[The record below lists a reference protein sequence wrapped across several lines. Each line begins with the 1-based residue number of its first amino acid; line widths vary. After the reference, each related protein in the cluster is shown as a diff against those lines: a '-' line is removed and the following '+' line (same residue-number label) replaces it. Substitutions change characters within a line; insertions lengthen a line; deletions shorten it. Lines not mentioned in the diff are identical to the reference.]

1 MRFIQL
7 WFLPDRP
14 DHEPAVEQKKVEK
27 TDRTDKFLPLVS
39 NSDAG
44 ALRIKSDAAVYSL
57 FLTDGKHVSK
67 TLDPKR
73 GYYLYILEGAPLA
86 VNGIDAP
93 VLSAA
98 MITKESKL
106 TLKAAGDTEIL
117 LLDVGPL
124 K

>member
-1 MRFIQL
+1 
-7 WFLPDRP
+7 
-14 DHEPAVEQKKVEK
+14 
-27 TDRTDKFLPLVS
+27 
-39 NSDAG
+39 
-44 ALRIKSDAAVYSL
+44 
-57 FLTDGKHVSK
+57 
-67 TLDPKR
+67 
-73 GYYLYILEGAPLA
+73 LEGAPLA